1 MISGKNGGNGNG
13 VRTDGGCFFRHQLF
27 LPDGTPYELNGG
39 LHGPNGGQAAGVP
52 LDSTG
57 AVPIDFRAFEDGT
70 FVDLVRDLGNSQE
83 LKLLVHRGAAAG
95 VHKSFQHSGTL
106 YVPPHLDSGL
116 LRAVELPHR
125 FEPCGDPCALWRRV
139 QECIHHYIDL
149 PQEEA
154 LAVSA
159 FVFHSWLFDCSPVA
173 VYLWVSGPPYS
184 GKSTLLRLLGALCR
198 RGVLVGDLSPAALY
212 RLSSSI
218 TPTLLIDEFDPGRDG
233 RSRQLLG
240 LLRMGNAPGV
250 HVARAN
256 GVYETFGPRVI
267 SSRLAPPDAAL
278 ASRCLN
284 IPMLPSRRNIRPL
297 DGPALAGIK
306 NEFLP
311 SLFGFRFQYFKRPLK
326 TLFPQLADLN
336 PRIRQI
342 GEALLATFPG
352 DQGAEDGIYRLLRE
366 HESEA
371 KLSRYGEQE
380 WVVGCA
386 LFRDVHKT
394 DTITMGS
401 LAATANFLLAQ
412 AGESYTLKPR
422 RVGEIVRGLGL
433 RTEKLGNQ
441 GRGLRLTL
449 AKREKVHQLA
459 QRLGLKATDFLS
471 WDDEDAR
478 WGGRACGLC
487 EEYHLVGEFDCFPQE
502 LEKTNA
508 EFHKLRSS
516 GASQKAGSY
525 GGIR

>member
-1 MISGKNGGNGNG
+1 MISGKNGSNGNG

>member
-1 MISGKNGGNGNG
+1 
-13 VRTDGGCFFRHQLF
+13 
-27 LPDGTPYELNGG
+27 
-39 LHGPNGGQAAGVP
+39 
-52 LDSTG
+52 
-57 AVPIDFRAFEDGT
+57 
-70 FVDLVRDLGNSQE
+70 
-83 LKLLVHRGAAAG
+83 
-95 VHKSFQHSGTL
+95 
-106 YVPPHLDSGL
+106 
-116 LRAVELPHR
+116 
-125 FEPCGDPCALWRRV
+125 
-139 QECIHHYIDL
+139 
-149 PQEEA
+149 
-154 LAVSA
+154 
-159 FVFHSWLFDCSPVA
+159 
-173 VYLWVSGPPYS
+173 VYLWVSGPVYS

-198 RGVLVGDLSPAALY
+198 RGVLAGDLSPGALY
-212 RLSSSI
+212 RLSGSI

-256 GVYETFGPRVI
+256 GVYETFGPKVI

-284 IPMLPSRRNIRPL
+284 IPMLPSGRNIRPL
-297 DGPALAGIK
+297 DRPALAGIK
-306 NEFLP
+306 NEFQPPL
-311 SLFGFRFQYFKRPLK
+311 LGFRVQYFKRPLK
-326 TLFPQLADLN
+326 TFSFQLADLS

-352 DQGAEDGIYRLLRE
+352 DQAAEDGIHRLLRE

-386 LFRDVHKT
+386 LFRDVHQT

-422 RVGEIVRGLGL
+422 RVGELVRGFGL

-449 AKREKVHQLA
+449 KTKEKVHQLA

-478 WGGRACGLC
+478 WGGAVCGLC
-487 EEYHLVGEFDCFPQE
+487 EECRLVGEFDCFPQE
-502 LEKTNA
+502 LEKTRA
-508 EFHKLRSS
+508 EFYKLRSP
-516 GASQKAGSY
+516 GASQKVGC
-525 GGIR
+525 